1 MERTA
6 NAQLIYDYRVQ
17 IIEYKKKLRAS
28 DYKALKYAE
37 GEISEEEYAPIR
49 EERRAW
55 RNRIN
60 DLEYLIAEAKKQ

>member
-1 MERTA
+1 MTKYE
-6 NAQLIYDYRVQ
+6 QFKDYHRQ
-17 IIEYKKKLRAS
+17 IAEFKRKLRES
-28 DYKALKYAE
+28 DYKAIKYAE